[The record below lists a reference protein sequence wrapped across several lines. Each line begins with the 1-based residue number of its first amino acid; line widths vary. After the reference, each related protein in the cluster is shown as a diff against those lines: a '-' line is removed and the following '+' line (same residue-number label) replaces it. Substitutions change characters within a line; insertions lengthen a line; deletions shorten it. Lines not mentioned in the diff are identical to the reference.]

1 MVQEWLGDGVG
12 VDELLGL
19 GCTALL
25 ILHRVGSDLLPLCL
39 HAKVAFV

>member
-25 ILHRVGSDLLPLCL
+25 ITVGSDLLPLCL